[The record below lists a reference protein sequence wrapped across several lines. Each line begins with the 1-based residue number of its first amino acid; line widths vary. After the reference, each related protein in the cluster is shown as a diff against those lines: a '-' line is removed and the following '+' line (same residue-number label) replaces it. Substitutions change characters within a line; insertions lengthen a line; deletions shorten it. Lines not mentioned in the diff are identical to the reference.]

1 MSGSRKAEEKGLGN
15 RDWGLEKMGTQK
27 RMRKQEPAKQ
37 NPALIETLPDY
48 YEVIVGKWLWGT
60 KGVAKGA
67 DVYGRNQM
75 ERGLV
80 DPSRAHCS
88 ARARLHRDSQTGL
101 AQGLQPLYRTLKR
114 PTKGPKPKLSLYKI
128 FNYILYVL
136 HTGIQW
142 QQLKPN
148 RKELHWS
155 NVYKWHNRWAKD
167 GSYQALFE
175 ASVIHLQAT
184 DQLDVSILHG
194 DGSNTV
200 VKKGGLTSA
209 IRAINI
215 KKGKKSSRSSIIMA
229 LS

>member
-1 MSGSRKAEEKGLGN
+1 MTTPQVL
-15 RDWGLEKMGTQK
+15 TT
-27 RMRKQEPAKQ
+27 
-37 NPALIETLPDY
+37 PAL
-48 YEVIVGKWLWGT
+48 
-60 KGVAKGA
+60 
-67 DVYGRNQM
+67 VYNEIPKQVSRQDFN
-75 ERGLV
+75 RYIA
-80 DPSRAHCS
+80 PS
-88 ARARLHRDSQTGL
+88 
-101 AQGLQPLYRTLKR
+101 LKR
-114 PTKGPKPKLSLYKI
+114 PTKGPQPKLSLYKI
-128 FNYILYVL
+128 FNYILHVL
-136 HTGIQW
+136 HTGLQW
-142 QQLKPN
+142 NQLKPN

-200 VKKGGLTSA
+200 VKKGGPLSA

-215 KKGKKSSRSSIIMA
+215 RKAKKSSRLSIITA